1 MDEGETIPSTDI
13 SMLAEPQRLQLLLD
27 AVKDYAIYLLDR
39 NGYVSSWN
47 TGAERFKG
55 YKASEIIG
63 QHFSRFYTDED
74 RAAGLPTRALRIAA
88 EEGTFEAEGWRVR
101 KDGTQF
107 WTSIVIDPVR
117 DSDGAVI
124 GFAKVTRDISHRRD
138 AEARLRES
146 EQRFRMLVQ
155 GVRDYAIYMLDP
167 DGVISN
173 WNVGAEAIKG
183 YTADEIVGQNFSRFY
198 TEADRAAGEPARALA
213 IAKLEGKFEN
223 EAIRVRKDGS
233 LFWANVLIDPIYD
246 ETGKLTG
253 FAKIT
258 RDVTER
264 RRAQEQIDAGKEAL
278 AQSQKLEAI
287 GRLTGGVAHDFNNLL
302 TVIRGS
308 AELLQR
314 PGLNEEKRQR
324 YLAAIAETADRAA
337 VLTGQLLAFARQQPL
352 RPQKFDVALR
362 LDGMEHIITTTIGSS
377 INYRVEV
384 GDDAGSIEADASQF
398 ETAVLNMVVNARDA
412 MPAGGD
418 LIIGVE
424 RTTHKPAIRH
434 HAKADG
440 DFVRVSVRDSGTGIA
455 PDRLPRI
462 FEPFFTTKDV
472 NKGTGLGL
480 SQAYGFAKQSGGDI
494 AVESKPEHGTVFSL
508 YLPRTGSGAG
518 EEIVARARIDLA
530 AVHQKRRILL
540 VEDNETVG
548 RFAVSALTEL
558 GQTVVWAPHAI
569 AALEQLD
576 RGETFELVF
585 FRRRHAR
592 HERNRAC
599 SDHQIEMAGPL
610 RYSDQWLQP
619 RPRRSGRTGVRIRP
633 QTVFNG
639 EPGCIALLTRLGPLR
654 PSRFVGCT
662 LQTIVQVQ
670 PSSARAIATATTG
683 SARTRTAG
691 SPV

>member
-1 MDEGETIPSTDI
+1 MIEGEAVPSTDI
-13 SMLAEPQRLQLLLD
+13 ATLAEPQRLQLLLH

-39 NGYVSSWN
+39 NGNVSSWN

-74 RAAGLPTRALRIAA
+74 RAAGLPARALRIAA

-101 KDGTQF
+101 KDATRF

-138 AEARLRES
+138 AEAKLRES

-167 DGVISN
+167 EGIVSN
-173 WNVGAEAIKG
+173 WNAGAQAIKG

-198 TEADRAAGEPARALA
+198 TEADRVAGEPARALA
-213 IAKLEGKFEN
+213 IAKREGKFEN

-233 LFWANVLIDPIYD
+233 LFWANVLIDSIYD
-246 ETGKLTG
+246 EAGKLTG

-314 PGLNEEKRQR
+314 PGLTDDKRQR

-362 LDGMEHIITTTIGSS
+362 LDGMEHIIMTTIGSS
-377 INYRVEV
+377 IAYRIEA
-384 GDDAGSIEADASQF
+384 GDDAGSIEADPSQF
-398 ETAVLNMVVNARDA
+398 ETAILNMVVNARDA
-412 MPAGGD
+412 MPTGGD

-424 RTTHKPAIRH
+424 RITHKPAIRH

-440 DFVRVSVRDSGTGIA
+440 DFVRVSVRDTGTGIT
-455 PDRLPRI
+455 PDKLPRI

-494 AVESKPEHGTVFSL
+494 AVESKLEHGTAFSL

-518 EEIVARARIDLA
+518 EEILARVQIDPA
-530 AVHQKRRILL
+530 AVHQGRRILL

-558 GQTVVWAPHAI
+558 GQAVVWAPHAI
-569 AALEQLD
+569 AALEQLE

-585 FRRRHAR
+585 
-592 HERNRAC
+592 
-599 SDHQIEMAGPL
+599 SDVVMPGMSGIELAQTIRSKWPAIPIILTSGYSHVLAEAGGQDFEFIHKP
-610 RYSDQWLQP
+610 YSMESLA
-619 RPRRSGRTGVRIRP
+619 
-633 QTVFNG
+633 
-639 EPGCIALLTRLGPLR
+639 ALL
-654 PSRFVGCT
+654 S
-662 LQTIVQVQ
+662 
-670 PSSARAIATATTG
+670 
-683 SARTRTAG
+683 
-691 SPV
+691 

>member
-1 MDEGETIPSTDI
+1 MIEGEAVPSTDI
-13 SMLAEPQRLQLLLD
+13 ATLAEPQRLQLLLH

-39 NGYVSSWN
+39 NGNVSSWN

-74 RAAGLPTRALRIAA
+74 RAAGLPARALRIAA

-101 KDGTQF
+101 KDATRF

-138 AEARLRES
+138 AEAKLRES

-167 DGVISN
+167 EGIVSN
-173 WNVGAEAIKG
+173 WNAGAQAIKG
-183 YTADEIVGQNFSRFY
+183 YTADEIVGHNFSRFY
-198 TEADRAAGEPARALA
+198 TEADRVAGEPARALA
-213 IAKLEGKFEN
+213 IAKREGKFEN

-233 LFWANVLIDPIYD
+233 LFWANVLIDSIYD
-246 ETGKLTG
+246 EAGKLTG

-314 PGLNEEKRQR
+314 PGLTDDKRQR

-362 LDGMEHIITTTIGSS
+362 LDGMEHIIMTTIGSS
-377 INYRVEV
+377 IAYRIEV
-384 GDDAGSIEADASQF
+384 GDDAGSIEADPSQF
-398 ETAVLNMVVNARDA
+398 ETAILNMVVNARDA
-412 MPAGGD
+412 MPTGGD

-424 RTTHKPAIRH
+424 RITHKPAIRH

-440 DFVRVSVRDSGTGIA
+440 DFVRVSVRDTGTGIT
-455 PDRLPRI
+455 PDKLPRI

-494 AVESKPEHGTVFSL
+494 AVESKLEHGTAFSL

-518 EEIVARARIDLA
+518 EEILARVQIDPA
-530 AVHQKRRILL
+530 AVHQGRRILL

-558 GQTVVWAPHAI
+558 GQAVVWAPHAI
-569 AALEQLD
+569 AALEQLE

-585 FRRRHAR
+585 
-592 HERNRAC
+592 
-599 SDHQIEMAGPL
+599 SDVVMPGMSGIELAQTIRSKWPAIPIILTSGYSHVLAEAGGQDFEFIHKP
-610 RYSDQWLQP
+610 YSMESLA
-619 RPRRSGRTGVRIRP
+619 
-633 QTVFNG
+633 
-639 EPGCIALLTRLGPLR
+639 ALL
-654 PSRFVGCT
+654 S
-662 LQTIVQVQ
+662 
-670 PSSARAIATATTG
+670 
-683 SARTRTAG
+683 
-691 SPV
+691 

>member
-1 MDEGETIPSTDI
+1 MDEGKTVPSTDVAT
-13 SMLAEPQRLQLLLD
+13 LAEPQRLQLLLD

-63 QHFSRFYTDED
+63 QHFSRFYTDPD
-74 RAAGLPTRALRIAA
+74 RAAGLPARALRIAA

-138 AEARLRES
+138 AEAKLRES

-167 DGVISN
+167 NGIVSN
-173 WNVGAEAIKG
+173 WNTGAQAIKG
-183 YTADEIVGQNFSRFY
+183 YRADEIVGQNFSRFY

-213 IAKLEGKFEN
+213 IAKREGKFEN

-246 ETGKLTG
+246 ETGALTG

-314 PGLNEEKRQR
+314 PGLTDEKRQR
-324 YLAAIAETADRAA
+324 YIVAISETADRAA

-352 RPQKFDVALR
+352 RPQKFDVGLR

-377 INYRVEV
+377 ITYRVEI
-384 GDDAGSIEADASQF
+384 GDEAGSIDADPSQF
-398 ETAVLNMVVNARDA
+398 ETAILNMVVNARDA
-412 MPAGGD
+412 MPTGGE

-424 RTTHKPAIRH
+424 RITHKPAIRQ
-434 HAKADG
+434 HAEADG
-440 DFVRVSVRDSGTGIA
+440 DFVRVSVRDNGTGIA
-455 PDRLPRI
+455 PDKLPRI

-494 AVESKPEHGTVFSL
+494 AVESRLDHGTSFNL
-508 YLPRTGSGAG
+508 YLPRTGAGAG
-518 EEIVARARIDLA
+518 EAIVAPATIDPTA
-530 AVHQKRRILL
+530 AHHERRILL

-548 RFAVSALTEL
+548 RFAVAALTEL
-558 GQTVVWAPHAI
+558 GQTVVWAPNAA
-569 AALEQLD
+569 AALERLD
-576 RGETFELVF
+576 LGEVFELVF
-585 FRRRHAR
+585 
-592 HERNRAC
+592 
-599 SDHQIEMAGPL
+599 SDVVMPGMSGIELAQAIRSKWPALPVILTSG
-610 RYSDQWLQP
+610 YSHVLAE
-619 RPRRSGRTGVRIRP
+619 TGGQDFEFVHKP
-633 QTVFNG
+633 YSM
-639 EPGCIALLTRLGPLR
+639 ESLAALL
-654 PSRFVGCT
+654 S
-662 LQTIVQVQ
+662 
-670 PSSARAIATATTG
+670 
-683 SARTRTAG
+683 
-691 SPV
+691 